1 MFENMQPQLME
12 ASPWQSLRNSHD
24 KGLVY
29 AHQYTRTFRR
39 EHLGMRSLWRIWEI
53 LAAITVFKPRPETPA
68 PGQIATALHM
78 DLSLESLK
86 CALHRPI
93 TKIESV
99 D

>member
-24 KGLVY
+24 KGLVDS
-29 AHQYTRTFRR
+29 QFTRTFRR
-39 EHLGMRSLWRIWEI
+39 EHLGMRSLWRFWEI

-78 DLSLESLK
+78 DSSVESLK
-86 CALHRPI
+86 CALHRPATI
-93 TKIESV
+93 IESV